1 MELHSGHPNTR
12 FNLAVKV
19 LKAKLEEL
27 RRLLQTAIK
36 PITNLIKEAKAKSR
50 DPLVK

>member
-1 MELHSGHPNTR
+1 MQLHSGHPNTR

-27 RRLLQTAIK
+27 RRLPANSDQTD
-36 PITNLIKEAKAKSR
+36 NQLN
-50 DPLVK
+50 